1 MTAEQV
7 SAADASRE
15 DFFGNGDVGRV
26 DVLRADVGA
35 DVLGMESIQLM

>member
-26 DVLRADVGA
+26 DASA
-35 DVLGMESIQLM
+35 LMSGQVSSAWSRYS